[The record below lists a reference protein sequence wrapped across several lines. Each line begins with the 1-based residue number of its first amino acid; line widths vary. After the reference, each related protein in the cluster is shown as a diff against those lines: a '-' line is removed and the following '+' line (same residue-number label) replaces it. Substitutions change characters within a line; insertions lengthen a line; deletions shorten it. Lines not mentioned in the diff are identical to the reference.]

1 MDYYSKIPESIMY
14 DDRLSANEKLVLT
27 SMKNLPST
35 RNEGVCYMKNSYFT
49 KLLNCTVRTVQ
60 RILKSL
66 ESKSYISIE
75 VKRDAEIGTERKI
88 YIVMNQEV
96 YPATLENEI
105 TETEEE
111 ETTLPEVPEV
121 KPGDQEER
129 KNCHGGVT
137 KLSCNKIIT
146 RTSSPTEK
154 LYIYRKSNVKTIPK
168 APTLHEVIEE
178 YEQQGYKGFSPVEF
192 YKYYVNANGE
202 WIEPKNKTTFIWKE
216 VLKTWNNNAEKWK
229 SQSIDAP
236 KQTRPGYNS
245 DYPREEKPK
254 ETAEEREERNARLRA
269 WLLSIGEDQ
278 EKTAPVEA
286 ENKHEEPQNEVFCDE
301 AEPETQDQSLNNEG
315 KSDVLTCLEPENEFI
330 SVEDTDYKL
339 PEIPSPEEFADGMM
353 KVGVFRANIRKLY
366 ELYVSENG
374 TWRPEIKY
382 FDMESACKYFSKN
395 ENQVLSEFL
404 QPKMKRVFVG
414 A

>member
-35 RNEGVCYMKNSYFT
+35 RNEGFCYMKNSYFT

-75 VKRDAEIGTERKI
+75 VKRDAEIGTERRI
-88 YIVMNQEV
+88 YMIVTQPTLSDAGKEPDLKEN
-96 YPATLENEI
+96 AT
-105 TETEEE
+105 
-111 ETTLPEVPEV
+111 PE
-121 KPGDQEER
+121 DQEKASE
-129 KNCHGGVT
+129 CHGGVT

-154 LYIYRKSNVKTIPK
+154 LYIYRKSNVKTIPE
-168 APTLHEVIEE
+168 APTLHEIIEE
-178 YEQQGYKGFSPVEF
+178 FESKGYKGFSPVKFHDAYINQE
-192 YKYYVNANGE
+192 GE
-202 WIEPKNKTTFIWKE
+202 WKEPKNKSTFIWKE
-216 VLKTWNNNAEKWK
+216 VLKTWNDNAEKWK

-236 KQTRPGYNS
+236 KQTRSGYNTS
-245 DYPREEKPK
+245 QERQKEADDREMSLREKP
-254 ETAEEREERNARLRA
+254 
-269 WLLSIGEDQ
+269 LSIGL
-278 EKTAPVEA
+278 K
-286 ENKHEEPQNEVFCDE
+286 
-301 AEPETQDQSLNNEG
+301 EPETQDQSLNDEG
-315 KSDVLTCLEPENEFI
+315 SFEVLTCLEPENEFI
-330 SVEDTDYKL
+330 SIEDTDYKL

-366 ELYVSENG
+366 ELYISKNG

>member
-35 RNEGVCYMKNSYFT
+35 KNEGFCYMKNSYFT

-75 VKRDAEIGTERKI
+75 VKRDAEIGTERRI
-88 YIVMNQEV
+88 YMIVTQPTLSDAEKEPDLKEN
-96 YPATLENEI
+96 AT
-105 TETEEE
+105 
-111 ETTLPEVPEV
+111 PE
-121 KPGDQEER
+121 DQE
-129 KNCHGGVT
+129 KASDCHGGVT

-154 LYIYRKSNVKTIPK
+154 LYIYRKSNVKTIPN
-168 APTLHEVIEE
+168 APTLHEVIDE

-202 WIEPKNKTTFIWKE
+202 WIEPKNKSTFIWKE
-216 VLKTWNNNAEKWK
+216 VLKTWNDNAEKWK

-245 DYPREEKPK
+245 ENTSQERQKEADDREMSLREK
-254 ETAEEREERNARLRA
+254 
-269 WLLSIGEDQ
+269 LLSIGS
-278 EKTAPVEA
+278 K
-286 ENKHEEPQNEVFCDE
+286 
-301 AEPETQDQSLNNEG
+301 EPETQDQSLNSEG
-315 KSDVLTCLEPENEFI
+315 SSEVLTCLEPENEFI

-366 ELYVSENG
+366 ELYISKNG

>member
-35 RNEGVCYMKNSYFT
+35 KNEGFCYMKNSYFT

-75 VKRDAEIGTERKI
+75 VKRDAEIGTERRI
-88 YIVMNQEV
+88 YMIVTQPTLSDAEKEPDLKEN
-96 YPATLENEI
+96 AT
-105 TETEEE
+105 
-111 ETTLPEVPEV
+111 PE
-121 KPGDQEER
+121 DQEKASE
-129 KNCHGGVT
+129 CHGGVT

-178 YEQQGYKGFSPVEF
+178 YEQQGYKGFSPVKF
-192 YKYYVNANGE
+192 YNKYVNANGE
-202 WIEPKNKTTFIWKE
+202 WIEPKNKSTFIWKE
-216 VLKTWNNNAEKWK
+216 VLKTWNDNAEKWK

-236 KQTRPGYNS
+236 KQTRSGYNS
-245 DYPREEKPK
+245 ENTSQERQKEADDREMSLREK
-254 ETAEEREERNARLRA
+254 
-269 WLLSIGEDQ
+269 LLSIGS
-278 EKTAPVEA
+278 K
-286 ENKHEEPQNEVFCDE
+286 
-301 AEPETQDQSLNNEG
+301 EPETQDQSLNNEG

-366 ELYVSENG
+366 ELYISKNG